1 MVVLDASVVIAWAY
15 EEEKGRLDA
24 LIRHVAAN
32 FASVPVHWILEITNT
47 LLNSERR
54 GRLKAGQRQE
64 ILAKIELLPIRVD
77 PETPFRGWKEI
88 PALADAHG
96 LTTYDAAYLELALR
110 LNAPLATLDQD
121 LARAAREAGV
131 ALFE

>member
-77 PETPFRGWKEI
+77 PETPHHGWTQI
-88 PALADAHG
+88 PALAIRFG
-96 LTTYDAAYLELALR
+96 LTTYDAAYLELAIR
-110 LNAPLATLDQD
+110 FDVPLATLDQD

-131 ALFE
+131 PLFE

>member
-15 EEEKGRLDA
+15 EDTQGRLDA

-32 FASVPVHWILEITNT
+32 FASVPAHWILEVTNT
-47 LLNSERR
+47 LVVGERR
-54 GRLKAGQRQE
+54 GRLKPGQRQE
-64 ILAKIELLPIRVD
+64 ILNKIQQLPIRVD
-77 PETPFRGWKEI
+77 PEMPHHGWTQI
-88 PALADAHG
+88 PALAIRFG

-110 LNAPLATLDQD
+110 LKMTLATMDRD

-131 ALFE
+131 PLFE